1 MGHEKGH
8 TTRQVVKGLILD
20 DGWRGLYRGL
30 GPRFFSTSAWGTSM
44 ILAYEYL
51 SMDYNFFLSPLVP
64 PPPYHGIK
72 KYLKLIKA
80 CYFIFILAS
89 EYFNLECGLLPC
101 LQFYE
106 I

>member
-1 MGHEKGH
+1 MGHEGGH
-8 TTRQVVKGLILD
+8 TTRQVVKSLVLD

-51 SMDYNFFLSPLVP
+51 SMNYNIFPSSLVP
-64 PPPYHGIK
+64 PYHRMK

-80 CYFIFILAS
+80 CRFIFILAS
-89 EYFNLECGLLPC
+89 ECLNVDNYLLTV
-101 LQFYE
+101 L
-106 I
+106 